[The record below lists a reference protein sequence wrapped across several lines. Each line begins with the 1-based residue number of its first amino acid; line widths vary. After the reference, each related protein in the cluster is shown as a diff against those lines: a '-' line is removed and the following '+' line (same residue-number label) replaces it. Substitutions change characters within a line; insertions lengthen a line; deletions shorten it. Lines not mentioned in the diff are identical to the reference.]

1 MVNLSCPADFSKTS
15 QTHTA
20 VHFLPN
26 NPRVPPGAHLRRK
39 DLSLARLVYVLLLR
53 CLQLASEQL
62 ILEALLVELFPQLL
76 ARLACER
83 AEGGVLAERGGGWP
97 GAWVGLDHGKEQVVE
112 LL

>member
-1 MVNLSCPADFSKTS
+1 MVSLSCPADFSKTS

-26 NPRVPPGAHLRRK
+26 DPRVPPGAHLRRK
-39 DLSLARLVYVLLLR
+39 DLSLACLVYVLLLR

-62 ILEALLVELFPQLL
+62 ILEALLVEFFPQLL
-76 ARLACER
+76 ARLACKGAER
-83 AEGGVLAERGGGWP
+83 GVLAERCGRWSS
-97 GAWVGLDHGKEQVVE
+97 ARVGLNHGKEQVVE